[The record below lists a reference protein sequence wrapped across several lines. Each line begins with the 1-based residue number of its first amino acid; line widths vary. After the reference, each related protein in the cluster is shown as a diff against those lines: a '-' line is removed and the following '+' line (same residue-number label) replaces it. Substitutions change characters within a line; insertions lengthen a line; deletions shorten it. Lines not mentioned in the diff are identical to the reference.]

1 MSERITSEETA
12 RTNADSAL
20 QTRIET
26 EEQTRQ
32 TNDETLQTNIDN
44 EAQTRETNDSAL
56 QNSINAEE
64 TARIAAIT
72 AEQQARTAAINSL
85 SSEIDENYYTK
96 DEVDEAIANFGGF
109 EVHST
114 TADITIPKSNI
125 IYLIGPD
132 TSVTGNDKYAEYIYD
147 NGFILIGET
156 TVDLT
161 NYYNKTEI
169 NTVTSNLNDAIAAET
184 TRATDAENTI
194 SQNLVTSATNLE
206 NSITDLDSRKQDNLT
221 QAQLSA
227 ISSVPGLSQETD
239 YLKVSLEKDGE
250 TIYGGMI
257 GNHNIN
263 QENAGKIL
271 RINTEGTDLE
281 LVKSGLTYKIKEIPS
296 LGEQHVSINC
306 DYNTLT
312 NLKVLPG
319 EIIDITVNL
328 PEQTASDIV
337 YHAMLQFT
345 CDNGNQLANVILKY
359 GNKFFNVCK
368 FPESY
373 LDGLV
378 YQIFIYNDC
387 ATILPFGDISV
398 KKKKDSEQDWIL
410 DEYSELL
417 HFFKDMGDE
426 GEIHNACPND
436 IPILSNSINKITTE
450 PKLGIGFDSSNFGND
465 IVSIVDTTNLGQ
477 SYDSHS
483 FNNEIIGIEYEPK
496 LGIGYDSYSLGNK
509 LLEIEIEPNMGNCI
523 DNYKMGNALVEITD
537 TEEPI

>member
-1 MSERITSEETA
+1 M
-12 RTNADSAL
+12 ADEIQPMKQL
-20 QTRIET
+20 NIED
-26 EEQTRQ
+26 
-32 TNDETLQTNIDN
+32 NDGVLHQY
-44 EAQTRETNDSAL
+44 
-56 QNSINAEE
+56 
-64 TARIAAIT
+64 
-72 AEQQARTAAINSL
+72 
-85 SSEIDENYYTK
+85 EIK
-96 DEVDEAIANFGGF
+96 DEKARNDIASAKSLDFNDNQFEITETQSTVGVKIQSNNDNQNNFLKGDGTWYNL
-109 EVHST
+109 S
-114 TADITIPKSNI
+114 ADIP
-125 IYLIGPD
+125 
-132 TSVTGNDKYAEYIYD
+132 A
-147 NGFILIGET
+147 
-156 TVDLT
+156 
-161 NYYNKTEI
+161 
-169 NTVTSNLNDAIAAET
+169 LN
-184 TRATDAENTI
+184 
-194 SQNLVTSATNLE
+194 
-206 NSITDLDSRKQDNLT
+206 
-221 QAQLSA
+221 
-227 ISSVPGLSQETD
+227 QETD

-398 KKKKDSEQDWIL
+398 KKKDSEQDWIL

-436 IPILSNSINKITTE
+436 IPILTNSINKITTE
-450 PKLGIGFDSSNFGND
+450 PKLGIGFDSSNFGNN

-496 LGIGYDSYSLGNK
+496 LGIGYDSYSFGNK

-523 DNYKMGNALVEITD
+523 DNYRMGNALVEITD